1 MKSIKKQLDRV
12 QLTDTKV
19 KVVMPEKVL
28 NQIKYLCKEI
38 HAVEWSG
45 ILYYSIDGSIK
56 DPGNMTLTLQSI
68 LPMHKGTQSYTEYSF
83 DERVVNF
90 MMEEEDAM
98 DWKMAHIHSHNN
110 MAVFFSGTDWGELE
124 DNAPNHN
131 FYLSLIVNNRMDFC
145 AKVCFIADTDTEE
158 VKLSYFAKDEH
169 GNRYEYGK
177 HAVTTK
183 KDKLIVY
190 DCDIKTPELNK
201 PDESFMKSVAHII
214 EKAKPKHIPYTPPT
228 RNVYGGNRAQAG
240 FKSTHINTNKRKS
253 ELPKAPY
260 RFISGK
266 EDRKVVPSNDFQNRL
281 KTTQE
286 KTNKSFNSWATEEVA
301 TQVAKPLVDAI
312 EDPSDIDQAILENYS
327 MFLLNGGQEAD
338 IFKDLEEVVQQ
349 YEAMNMSF
357 DAIATPIIN
366 KYGEF
371 YAQFFRN
378 TEDSQNTGFFI
389 ETTTDVIQEINDVA
403 CVSRNM
409 YIAGALETVANRLE
423 RLLANFIKGEKKNG

>member
-12 QLTDTKV
+12 QLKDTKV

-45 ILYYSIDGSIK
+45 ILFYSIDGSIK
-56 DPGNMTLTLQSI
+56 NPGNMTLTLQTI
-68 LPMHKGTQSYTEYSF
+68 LPMHKGTQAYTEYSF

-98 DWKMAHIHSHNN
+98 EWKMAHIHSHNN
-110 MAVFFSGTDWGELE
+110 MAVFFSGTDWSELE

-145 AKVCFIADTDTEE
+145 AKVCFVADTDTKE
-158 VKLSYFAKDEH
+158 VELSYHAKDEH

-177 HAVTTK
+177 YPINTK

-201 PDESFMKSVAHII
+201 PDEGFVKAVNHII
-214 EKAKPKHIPYTPPT
+214 EKAKSKPYVPPT
-228 RNVYGGNRAQAG
+228 RHVYSGKHHTPAG
-240 FKSTHINTNKRKS
+240 FKSTHVSTNKKKS

-266 EDRKVVPSNDFQNRL
+266 EDRKVVPSHDFQNRL

-286 KTNKSFNSWATEEVA
+286 ETNKSFNSWATEEVA
-301 TQVAKPLVDAI
+301 AQVAKPLVDAI

-338 IFKDLEEVVQQ
+338 IFRDLEEVVQQ
-349 YEAMNMSF
+349 YEAMNMNY
-357 DAIATPIIN
+357 DAIATPIVT

-378 TEDSQNTGFFI
+378 TEDSQNAGFFI
-389 ETTTDVIQEINDVA
+389 EITTDVIQEIDDVA
-403 CVSRNM
+403 CVTRNT
-409 YIAGALETVANRLE
+409 YVAGALDTVARRLE